1 MPRKKFRSPVVI
13 SLRKA
18 EIYDR
23 RNPGVSSLEESHVL
37 LKEVDPDLTSLLELK
52 RIDILNEAEGGQK

>member
-13 SLRKA
+13 NLRK
-18 EIYDR
+18 EKIYDR
-23 RNPGVSSLEESHVL
+23 QNPNITSLEESHAL

-52 RIDILNEAEGGQK
+52 RIGILNEAEGGQK